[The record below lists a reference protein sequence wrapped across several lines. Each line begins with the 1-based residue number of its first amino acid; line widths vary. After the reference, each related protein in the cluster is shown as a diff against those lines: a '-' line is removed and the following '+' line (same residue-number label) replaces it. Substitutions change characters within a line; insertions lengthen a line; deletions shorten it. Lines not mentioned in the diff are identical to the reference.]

1 MKKIIKIEIY
11 HDGEFYCAHCIEYDI
26 FTQGKTLDELVLNI
40 KEAVTLYFEDEPTEL
55 DGYDKSPTIFS
66 MMELGE
72 VHV

>member
-11 HDGEFYCAHCIEYDI
+11 HDGEFYCARCIEYDI

-55 DGYDKSPTIFS
+55 DGYDNMKLFVSEEAT
-66 MMELGE
+66 
-72 VHV
+72 